1 MPKYLIGRHMPWW
14 MGALHFHFWQR
25 LSEKLMTLASMTVT
39 FYCLQKEHMRKFL
52 SGLSNLKRYLFKP
65 LLGQKEVQPPPVLLL

>member
-25 LSEKLMTLASMTVT
+25 LSEELMTLASMTII
-39 FYCLQKEHMRKFL
+39 FYCLQKEYMQKFL
-52 SGLSNLKRYLFKP
+52 SGP
-65 LLGQKEVQPPPVLLL
+65 L